1 MSRKSAAVGTGAMAL
16 SPLVD
21 MVGGIVD
28 WKHDVDKTDNFF
40 KIFVLTLSSLPLQ
53 LQEPTQVL
61 KRGRF
66 LHLDSYTDVSCVSS
80 ML

>member
-21 MVGGIVD
+21 MVDGIVD
-28 WKHDVDKTDNFF
+28 WKYDVDKTDNFF

-53 LQEPTQVL
+53 LQEPTQ
-61 KRGRF
+61 G
-66 LHLDSYTDVSCVSS
+66 
-80 ML
+80 